1 MAMVDSNLHR
11 ENLKPSEKA
20 FAYKMKLDAMKHQ
33 GKQLPKV
40 SSVDDGAEEL
50 ADKEA
55 NNVTSAQVGLKC
67 DTDVNGRADNSGNG
81 ANEVNEEHSIYDLYL
96 QGYGAYRIAKELTRL
111 GKVNKRAML
120 SGQTAVSGEFL
131 RMKSTRAICLWEK
144 LTQ

>member
-1 MAMVDSNLHR
+1 MGFNGCLGYDYNPEDKSITIN
-11 ENLKPSEKA
+11 E
-20 FAYKMKLDAMKHQ
+20 
-33 GKQLPKV
+33 
-40 SSVDDGAEEL
+40 AEAETVRL
-50 ADKEA
+50 
-55 NNVTSAQVGLKC
+55 
-67 DTDVNGRADNSGNG
+67 
-81 ANEVNEEHSIYDLYL
+81 IYDLYL